1 MLMRPSGVRSS
12 GSRPFRAWPG
22 ILPVSQLPF
31 RQGVR
36 LAVDVG
42 SVRIGVA
49 RSDPGGVLA
58 VPLTVLRSGSGALAG
73 QARAELARLAA
84 AEGAIEV
91 IVGLPVSLSGREGA
105 AAAGAREF
113 AADLAGR
120 VAPVPV
126 RLVDER
132 FTTTEAHGALR
143 RGGKDSRAR
152 RQVIDAAAAA
162 ILLQAALDTERA
174 TGRPAGQL
182 AGAGAGTRP
191 ALATGR
197 AREPGRRR
205 LAAGSAAAAEPAPG
219 PARART
225 PGSPEHAAP
234 ARPPGPAPVPRP
246 AHPPGPA
253 HPPRRTRA
261 PRPARAPGSAHPGPR
276 SAHAATAWSAH
287 APRAPAALRL
297 PGFPASPRP
306 GCLAPGRSLP
316 ASARKPPRKPAGNH
330 AGEPAWTSGAAAFPP
345 RSGRSGRSGR

>member
-12 GSRPFRAWPG
+12 GSRPARAWPG
-22 ILPVSQLPF
+22 NVPVSQLPV

-58 VPLTVLRSGSGALAG
+58 VPLTVLRSGPGALAG
-73 QARAELARLAA
+73 QARAELAKLIA

-91 IVGLPVSLSGREGA
+91 IVGLPMSLSGREGP

-113 AADLAGR
+113 ASDLAGR

-174 TGRPAGQL
+174 TGRPAGQPVGTGDP
-182 AGAGAGTRP
+182 AGSGHGAGA
-191 ALATGR
+191 
-197 AREPGRRR
+197 
-205 LAAGSAAAAEPAPG
+205 
-219 PARART
+219 
-225 PGSPEHAAP
+225 
-234 ARPPGPAPVPRP
+234 
-246 AHPPGPA
+246 
-253 HPPRRTRA
+253 
-261 PRPARAPGSAHPGPR
+261 
-276 SAHAATAWSAH
+276 
-287 APRAPAALRL
+287 
-297 PGFPASPRP
+297 
-306 GCLAPGRSLP
+306 
-316 ASARKPPRKPAGNH
+316 
-330 AGEPAWTSGAAAFPP
+330 
-345 RSGRSGRSGR
+345 